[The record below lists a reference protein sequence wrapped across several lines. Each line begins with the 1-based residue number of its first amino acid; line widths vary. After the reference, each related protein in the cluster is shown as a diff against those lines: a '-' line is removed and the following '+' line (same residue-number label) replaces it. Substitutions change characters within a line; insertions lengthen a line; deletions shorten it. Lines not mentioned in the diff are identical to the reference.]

1 MKDSILF
8 EEKQH
13 IGFNR
18 MTLTRN
24 LVLVLFCFVAYYW
37 TENREL
43 NGNVFFY
50 LGCAILLF
58 HILSLFVTH
67 IRIWVTDDVI
77 QLKGV
82 GVARNIII
90 PINKIRTVEKQKYSA
105 YLINNPVFN
114 LHREGILKFYSTGND
129 AVKIIT
135 DDGLAY
141 LIGTQKADELYR
153 LLIEQIKKYR

>member
-1 MKDSILF
+1 MKDRILF

-24 LVLVLFCFVAYYW
+24 LVLVLFCFIAYYW

-50 LGCAILLF
+50 PGCAILLF

-67 IRIWVTDDVI
+67 IRIWVTDEMI

-82 GVARNIII
+82 GVARNVVI
-90 PINKIRTVEKQKYSA
+90 PIHKIRTVEKQKYST
-105 YLINNPVFN
+105 YLVNNPVFN
-114 LHREGILKFYSTGND
+114 LHREGVLKFYSTGNE
-129 AVKIIT
+129 AIKIVT
-135 DDGLAY
+135 DDGLVF
-141 LIGTQKADELYR
+141 LIGTQKADELFR
-153 LLIEQIKKYR
+153 VINQQIKER

>member
-1 MKDSILF
+1 M
-8 EEKQH
+8 
-13 IGFNR
+13 
-18 MTLTRN
+18 
-24 LVLVLFCFVAYYW
+24 LFCFVPYYW

-43 NGNVFFY
+43 NGNVFFF

-67 IRIWVTDDVI
+67 IRIWVTDEMI

-82 GVARNIII
+82 GVARNVVI
-90 PINKIRTVEKQKYSA
+90 PLSKIRSVEKQKYSQ

-114 LHREGILKFYSTGND
+114 LHREGVLKFYSTGNE
-129 AVKIIT
+129 AVKILT
-135 DDGLAY
+135 DDGLVY

-153 LLIEQIKKYR
+153 LLTEQINKH